1 MGIIYCEK
9 DRTFTLQTKET
20 TYQMQVDQYGF
31 LLHLYYGKKAEGCMD
46 YLLTYYDRG
55 FSGNPYDAGTDRTYS
70 MDSLPQ
76 ELSCYGNGDFRSAS
90 LMLENGDGSMSCDM
104 RYKNYTIR
112 DGKYSLPGLPA
123 VYADNDEAQTLEI
136 VLEDP
141 ATGVEAMLLYG
152 VLPELDII
160 TRSVYIRNQSSEKIY
175 VNKVMSAELDFLYGD
190 YDLLTFYGRHA
201 MERNLQRVPVAHG
214 SQMIGSVRGTSSH
227 QYNPMMIL
235 AEKDTTEDH
244 GGCYAMSFVY
254 SGNFQGEVLK
264 DQYNQTRML
273 LGVQEECFRY
283 PLEAGETF
291 YAPEVILSYTDQG
304 MNRLSQNLHSCIRHH
319 ICRGKYKTEVRPVLV
334 NSWEAAYFDFTGE
347 TLYNLA
353 KEARSLGI
361 DMLVL
366 DDGWFGKR
374 DDDNSGLGDWYVN
387 EKKLGE
393 TLGGLVKRV
402 NDLGVKFGIWI
413 EPEMVNPKSE
423 LFEKHPD
430 WAIHLPNRETYYY
443 RNQLVLDLSNPKVQD
458 YVFSVVDNIMI
469 ENPDL
474 AFFKWDCNSPIT
486 NVYSPYL
493 KEKQNQLYIDHVRG
507 VYNVFKRVAE
517 KYPHLPIMLCS
528 GGGARCDYEALKYF
542 TEFWCS
548 DNTDPIERLYIQWG
562 FSQFF
567 PAKAMCAHVTSWNK
581 NTSIKFRTDVAMMC
595 KMGFD
600 ISLKEMNDDEMKYCQ
615 EAVANYKRLK
625 GTILDGDLYR
635 LVSPYDTNH
644 SSVMYVDKAKSKSVL
659 FAYDIHPRFGEK
671 TFPVKLQGL
680 DPNKKYK
687 VQEINLMPGQKS
699 TLVTD
704 GGTFSG
710 DFLMKIGMN
719 VFSTAHAHSKVI
731 ELTEAH

>member
-1 MGIIYCEK
+1 MKYSNIHLIYFSPTHTSAK
-9 DRTFTLQTKET
+9 IA
-20 TYQMQVDQYGF
+20 YAI
-31 LLHLYYGKKAEGCMD
+31 AEGMGATSMSESDVTCESLDMEEYID
-46 YLLTYYDRG
+46 DELTIIAA
-55 FSGNPYDAGTDRTYS
+55 PV
-70 MDSLPQ
+70 
-76 ELSCYGNGDFRSAS
+76 YGGRVAETAMERFRMFRSAHHA
-90 LMLENGDGSMSCDM
+90 
-104 RYKNYTIR
+104 
-112 DGKYSLPGLPA
+112 PVVP
-123 VYADNDEAQTLEI
+123 V
-136 VLEDP
+136 V
-141 ATGVEAMLLYG
+141 LYG
-152 VLPELDII
+152 NRDYEDALKELCDL
-160 TRSVYIRNQSSEKIY
+160 VSEQG
-175 VNKVMSAELDFLYGD
+175 F
-190 YDLLTFYGRHA
+190 
-201 MERNLQRVPVAHG
+201 VPVAAGAFIGEHSFSRKGMPIAEGRPDESDLKQATEFGKKIIDTKLG
-214 SQMIGSVRGTSSH
+214 SRAAMHAYPFFEIGLGAPASENTGDVLMGTIGWTGNYRFTFEVDNAGNLRVISGI
-227 QYNPMMIL
+227 NPYASAYELKPNEWFVTPEFIFTL
-235 AEKDTTEDH
+235 SNQGTGKASRDIHDWARNYQIKDGKGDRLTLLNNWESTGFNFNEKKLEELMKEAKH
-244 GGCYAMSFVY
+244 
-254 SGNFQGEVLK
+254 
-264 DQYNQTRML
+264 
-273 LGVQEECFRY
+273 LGV
-283 PLEAGETF
+283 
-291 YAPEVILSYTDQG
+291 
-304 MNRLSQNLHSCIRHH
+304 
-319 ICRGKYKTEVRPVLV
+319 
-334 NSWEAAYFDFTGE
+334 
-347 TLYNLA
+347 
-353 KEARSLGI
+353 
-361 DMLVL
+361 DMFLL
-366 DDGWFGKR
+366 DDGWFANKYPR
-374 DDDNSGLGDWYVN
+374 QNDKAGLGDWEVTHD
-387 EKKLGE
+387 KLPNGIPH
-393 TLGGLVKRV
+393 LVQVAK
-402 NDLGVKFGIWI
+402 DAGVKFGIWI